1 MEKLLKEMKCVGCEG
16 GVPVLNTTQVK
27 EFLKQLPE
35 WNLSTDSKFISR
47 VFKFKGYGK
56 TMAFVNAVAWI
67 AHQEGHH
74 PDMEVSFDQ
83 CTVRY
88 ITHAVDGLT
97 ENDFICAAKV
107 NALLDV

>member
-16 GVPVLNTTQVK
+16 GIPALTTSQAK

-35 WNLSTDSKFISR
+35 WVLSNDGKFISR
-47 VFKFKGYGK
+47 VFKFIGYGK

-67 AHQEGHH
+67 ANQEAHH

-83 CTVRY
+83 CVVKYT
-88 ITHAVDGLT
+88 THAVDGLT

-107 NALLDV
+107 SALLE